1 MHYELTIA
9 AANDSAQSVF
19 SQIEKII
26 KDLGSLTAAEKLGK
40 KQLAYPIAK
49 NFEAE
54 YFVFNFQTEPGNI
67 KNLWEKLRLEQETIL
82 RYLIVK
88 KGKLEKKTSKVSKQA
103 SKETKVEEKASQTKT
118 KLQRQK
124 KPKSAKSTKE
134 SKNPKKG
141 KVKDGI
147 SSVLK

>member
-1 MHYELTIA
+1 MNYELTVA
-9 AANDSAQSVF
+9 AHNDSAQSVF

-26 KDLGSLTAAEKLGK
+26 KDLGNLTAAEKLGK

-67 KNLWEKLRLEQETIL
+67 KILWEKLRLEQEAIL

-88 KGKLEKKTSKVSKQA
+88 KGKPEKKTSKVSKQA
-103 SKETKVEEKASQTKT
+103 SQETKVKEKPSQAKT
-118 KLQRQK
+118 KSKQEKKTRIS
-124 KPKSAKSTKE
+124 KPKS
-134 SKNPKKG
+134 SKK
-141 KVKDGI
+141 
-147 SSVLK
+147 